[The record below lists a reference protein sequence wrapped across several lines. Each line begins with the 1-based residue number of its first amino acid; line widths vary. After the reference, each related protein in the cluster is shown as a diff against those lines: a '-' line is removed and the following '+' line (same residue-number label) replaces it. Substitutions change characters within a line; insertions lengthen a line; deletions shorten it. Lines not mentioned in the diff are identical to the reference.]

1 MFIVA
6 QCEAAINDLSAV
18 DEPRFHPWIWVVYVV
33 LFSAAIPWYL
43 PPGAQATTWLGF
55 PLWVTI
61 SLGATFAIAFFT
73 VFVIRRY
80 WGDDQHDKEGGS

>member
-1 MFIVA
+1 M
-6 QCEAAINDLSAV
+6 

-33 LFSAAIPWYL
+33 LFAAAIPWYL
-43 PPGAQATTWLGF
+43 PPGAQGTTWLGF

-61 SLGATFAIAFFT
+61 SLGATFTIAFFT